1 MKVEKTMGGLQK
13 LTVSKCNSNDQKA
26 FDIYR
31 LRYDVFAKELFWSD
45 EGINHSKKIFRDPL
59 DDIAMIFL
67 VEESDQVISSIRFI
81 ELSKLT
87 PNKNISAE
95 IYNFLGLNFFETK
108 FKEYVALASRFV
120 VKPTRRGSLA
130 AIRLIEHAYIEGLNL
145 DFKFILAYC
154 DPYLIDM
161 YLQLGF
167 RIHSDAIVDKDA
179 YFTPLVL
186 VMHDWDYLK
195 QIKSPLYRVAL
206 RDGFVNKQDDSVDW
220 FYKIF
225 GSEVQKRL
233 AIFDIKQFSKM
244 LLFDAQSPFTKDN
257 SPRVID
263 GFSEQECQTLLS
275 FSTIIKCKKGFVI
288 IQSGQVT
295 QDMFVV
301 IEGSISVEIP
311 YKVNQ
316 PILLG
321 PGQVFGEIAMLLH
334 TPRSVNCVVEK
345 DSKLAILSRQT
356 FEKLLKVQPSLANKL
371 LLNLARTLA
380 FRLHSAN
387 NSPERG

>member
-1 MKVEKTMGGLQK
+1 MGGLQK
-13 LTVSKCNSNDQKA
+13 LTVNKCNSNDPKA

-45 EGINHSKKIFRDPL
+45 EDINRSEKIFRDSL
-59 DDIAMIFL
+59 DDIAEIFL
-67 VEESDQVISSIRFI
+67 VEDSDEVISSIRFI

-87 PNKNISAE
+87 LNKNISTE
-95 IYNFLGLNFFETK
+95 IYNFLGINLFETR
-108 FKEYVALASRFV
+108 FKKNVALASRFV

-130 AIRLIEHAYIEGLNL
+130 AIRLIEHAYIEGLKL
-145 DFKFILAYC
+145 DFRFILAYC

-167 RIHSDAIVDKDA
+167 RIHRDALVDKDA

-195 QIKSPLYRVAL
+195 KIKSPLHRVAL
-206 RDGFVNKQDDSVDW
+206 RGGFANKKDSSVDW

-225 GSEVQKRL
+225 GKEVEKRL
-233 AIFDIKQFSKM
+233 AIFDIKKFSQM
-244 LLFDAQSPFTKDN
+244 LLVNTQTPFTKN
-257 SPRVID
+257 NPPRVTD
-263 GFSEQECQTLLS
+263 GFSEQECQTMLS
-275 FSTIIKCKKGFVI
+275 FSTIIKCNKGFVI

-295 QDMFVV
+295 QDMFIV
-301 IEGSISVEIP
+301 IEGSISVETP
-311 YKVNQ
+311 YKTNQ
-316 PILLG
+316 PFLLG
-321 PGQVFGEIAMLLH
+321 PGQAFGEISMLLH

-345 DSKLAILSRQT
+345 DSKLAILSHQT
-356 FEKLLKVQPSLANKL
+356 FEKILKVQPALANKL

-380 FRLHSAN
+380 FRLHNAN
-387 NSPERG
+387 NSSEVGSPS